1 MMDLKLYKR
10 PLVALTL
17 TGDKVRVTPGVL
29 SKFSTALADADINIY
44 CVSSG
49 EYSVTFYVDEKDYEA
64 AKKALHDV
72 VEKHS
77 AFAALSIM
85 KNIGMITVTGPEFVD
100 SPGMLLGMIEP
111 ISKAGIN
118 ILSVSTSFDSVI
130 LFVDWDDAR
139 KAYELVE
146 KRFLKGL

>member
-10 PLVALTL
+10 PLAALTL
-17 TGDKVRVTPGVL
+17 TGDRARVTPGVL
-29 SKFSTALADADINIY
+29 AKFGGALSAVNVNIY

-49 EYSVTFYVDEKDYEA
+49 EYSLTFYVDEKDHEV
-64 AKKALHDV
+64 AKKALQEV

-77 AFAALSIM
+77 AFVSLSLL
-85 KNIGMITVTGPEFVD
+85 KNIGMITVTGPEFID
-100 SPGMLLGMIEP
+100 SPGMLLGLIEP
-111 ISKAGIN
+111 VSRAGIN

-130 LFVDWDDAR
+130 MFVDWGDTK
-139 KAYELVE
+139 KAYELIE